1 MLPTEK
7 EQEQFRMQVVKVL
20 FYSMVLNEYII
31 GEKSMKQIILATK
44 NKNKLVEVKAVLG
57 NDYEVLSMEDI
68 GIDVDVEENGTT
80 FEENATIKAEAICK
94 ICGKPVMA
102 DDSGLEID
110 YLDKKPGVLS
120 ARFLGHDTS
129 YDIKNASL
137 IKRLEG
143 VEGQDRSGR
152 FVCAI
157 AVCFPDGREIV
168 KRGTMEGLISKEI
181 VGDNGFGYDPIV
193 YLPEYGKT
201 SAQLDPEEKNKI
213 SHRGKALELIKKE
226 LDECL

>member
-1 MLPTEK
+1 
-7 EQEQFRMQVVKVL
+7 
-20 FYSMVLNEYII
+20 
-31 GEKSMKQIILATK
+31 MKQIILATK

-129 YDIKNASL
+129 YDIKNAKIL
-137 IKRLEG
+137 EMLEDVPEEKRTA
-143 VEGQDRSGR
+143 R
-152 FVCAI
+152 FVCSI
-157 AVCFPDGREIV
+157 AVAFPDRDTVVVRDTI
-168 KRGTMEGLISKEI
+168 EGILGYESAGE
-181 VGDNGFGYDPIV
+181 NGFGYDPIFYV
-193 YLPEYGKT
+193 PELKKT
-201 SAQLDPEEKNKI
+201 TAQLSMEEKNKI
-213 SHRGKALELIKKE
+213 SHRGKALVKMANRLKDMN
-226 LDECL
+226 L

>member
-1 MLPTEK
+1 
-7 EQEQFRMQVVKVL
+7 
-20 FYSMVLNEYII
+20 
-31 GEKSMKQIILATK
+31 MKQIILATK
-44 NKNKLVEVKAVLG
+44 NKNKLVEVKAELG

-129 YDIKNASL
+129 YDIKNAKIL
-137 IKRLEG
+137 EMLEDVPEEKRTA
-143 VEGQDRSGR
+143 R
-152 FVCAI
+152 FVCSI
-157 AVCFPDGREIV
+157 AVAFPDRDTVVVRDTI
-168 KRGTMEGLISKEI
+168 EGIIGYESAGE
-181 VGDNGFGYDPIV
+181 NGFGYDPIFYV
-193 YLPEYGKT
+193 PELKKT
-201 SAQLDPEEKNKI
+201 TAQLSMEEKNKI
-213 SHRGKALELIKKE
+213 SHRGKALVKMANRLKDMN
-226 LDECL
+226 LWDCWL

>member
-1 MLPTEK
+1 
-7 EQEQFRMQVVKVL
+7 
-20 FYSMVLNEYII
+20 MVLNEYII

-120 ARFLGHDTS
+120 ARFLGHDTP
-129 YDIKNASL
+129 YDIKNAKIL
-137 IKRLEG
+137 EMLEDVPEEKRTA
-143 VEGQDRSGR
+143 R
-152 FVCAI
+152 FVCSI
-157 AVCFPDGREIV
+157 AVAFPDRDTVVVRDTI
-168 KRGTMEGLISKEI
+168 EGIIGYESAGE
-181 VGDNGFGYDPIV
+181 NGFGYDPIFYV
-193 YLPEYGKT
+193 PELKKT
-201 SAQLDPEEKNKI
+201 TAQLSMEEKNKI
-213 SHRGKALELIKKE
+213 SHRGKALVKMANRLKDMN
-226 LDECL
+226 L

>member
-1 MLPTEK
+1 
-7 EQEQFRMQVVKVL
+7 
-20 FYSMVLNEYII
+20 
-31 GEKSMKQIILATK
+31 MKQIILATK

-57 NDYEVLSMEDI
+57 KDYEVLSMEDI

-129 YDIKNASL
+129 YDIKNAKIL
-137 IKRLEG
+137 EMLEDVPEEKRTA
-143 VEGQDRSGR
+143 R
-152 FVCAI
+152 FVCSI
-157 AVCFPDGREIV
+157 AVAFPDRDTVVVRDTI
-168 KRGTMEGLISKEI
+168 EGIIGYESAGE
-181 VGDNGFGYDPIV
+181 NGFGYDPIFYV
-193 YLPEYGKT
+193 PELKKT
-201 SAQLDPEEKNKI
+201 TAQLSMEEKNKI
-213 SHRGKALELIKKE
+213 SHRGKALVKMANRLKDMN
-226 LDECL
+226 LWDCWL

>member
-1 MLPTEK
+1 
-7 EQEQFRMQVVKVL
+7 
-20 FYSMVLNEYII
+20 
-31 GEKSMKQIILATK
+31 MKQIILATK

-110 YLDKKPGVLS
+110 HLGKKPGVLS

-129 YDIKNASL
+129 YDIKNAKIL
-137 IKRLEG
+137 EMLEDVPEEKRTA
-143 VEGQDRSGR
+143 R
-152 FVCAI
+152 FVCSI
-157 AVCFPDGREIV
+157 AVAFPDRDTVVVRDTI
-168 KRGTMEGLISKEI
+168 EGIIGYESAGE
-181 VGDNGFGYDPIV
+181 NGFGYDPIFYV
-193 YLPEYGKT
+193 PELKKT
-201 SAQLDPEEKNKI
+201 TAQLSMEEKNKI
-213 SHRGKALELIKKE
+213 SHRGKALVKMANRLKDMN
-226 LDECL
+226 L

>member
-1 MLPTEK
+1 
-7 EQEQFRMQVVKVL
+7 
-20 FYSMVLNEYII
+20 
-31 GEKSMKQIILATK
+31 MKQIILATK

-102 DDSGLEID
+102 ADSGLEID

-129 YDIKNASL
+129 YDIKNAKIL
-137 IKRLEG
+137 EMLEDVPEEKRTA
-143 VEGQDRSGR
+143 R
-152 FVCAI
+152 FVCSI
-157 AVCFPDGREIV
+157 AVAFPDRDTVVVRDTI
-168 KRGTMEGLISKEI
+168 EGIIGYESAGE
-181 VGDNGFGYDPIV
+181 NGFGYDPIFYV
-193 YLPEYGKT
+193 PELKKT
-201 SAQLDPEEKNKI
+201 TAQLSMEEKNKI
-213 SHRGKALELIKKE
+213 SHRGKALVKMANRLKDMN
-226 LDECL
+226 L

>member
-1 MLPTEK
+1 
-7 EQEQFRMQVVKVL
+7 
-20 FYSMVLNEYII
+20 
-31 GEKSMKQIILATK
+31 MKQIILATK

-129 YDIKNASL
+129 YDIKNAKIL
-137 IKRLEG
+137 EMLEDVPEEKRTA
-143 VEGQDRSGR
+143 R
-152 FVCAI
+152 FVCSI
-157 AVCFPDGREIV
+157 AVAFPDRDTVVVRDTI
-168 KRGTMEGLISKEI
+168 EGIIGYESAGE
-181 VGDNGFGYDPIV
+181 NGFGYDPIFYV
-193 YLPEYGKT
+193 PELKKT
-201 SAQLDPEEKNKI
+201 TAQLSMEEKNKI
-213 SHRGKALELIKKE
+213 SHRGKALVKMANRLKDMN
-226 LDECL
+226 LWDCWF

>member
-1 MLPTEK
+1 
-7 EQEQFRMQVVKVL
+7 
-20 FYSMVLNEYII
+20 
-31 GEKSMKQIILATK
+31 MKQIILATK

-129 YDIKNASL
+129 YDIKNAKIL
-137 IKRLEG
+137 EMLEDVPEEKRTA
-143 VEGQDRSGR
+143 R
-152 FVCAI
+152 FVCSI
-157 AVCFPDGREIV
+157 AVAFPDRDTVVVRDTI
-168 KRGTMEGLISKEI
+168 EGIIGYESAGE
-181 VGDNGFGYDPIV
+181 NGFGYDPIFYV
-193 YLPEYGKT
+193 PELKKT
-201 SAQLDPEEKNKI
+201 TAQISMEEKNKI
-213 SHRGKALELIKKE
+213 SHRGKALVKMANRLKDMN
-226 LDECL
+226 LWDCWL

>member
-1 MLPTEK
+1 
-7 EQEQFRMQVVKVL
+7 
-20 FYSMVLNEYII
+20 
-31 GEKSMKQIILATK
+31 MKQIILATK
-44 NKNKLVEVKAVLG
+44 NKNKLVDVKAVLG

-129 YDIKNASL
+129 YDIKNAKIL
-137 IKRLEG
+137 EMLEDVPEEKRTA
-143 VEGQDRSGR
+143 R
-152 FVCAI
+152 FVCSI
-157 AVCFPDGREIV
+157 AVAFPDRDTVVVRDTI
-168 KRGTMEGLISKEI
+168 EGIIGYESAGE
-181 VGDNGFGYDPIV
+181 NGFGYDPIFYV
-193 YLPEYGKT
+193 PELKKT
-201 SAQLDPEEKNKI
+201 TAQLSMEEKNKI
-213 SHRGKALELIKKE
+213 SHRGKALVKMANKLKDMN
-226 LDECL
+226 L

>member
-1 MLPTEK
+1 
-7 EQEQFRMQVVKVL
+7 
-20 FYSMVLNEYII
+20 MVLNEYII

-129 YDIKNASL
+129 YDIKNAKIL
-137 IKRLEG
+137 EMLEDVPEEKRTA
-143 VEGQDRSGR
+143 R
-152 FVCAI
+152 FVCSI
-157 AVCFPDGREIV
+157 AVAFPDRDTVVVRDTI
-168 KRGTMEGLISKEI
+168 EGIIGYESAGE
-181 VGDNGFGYDPIV
+181 NGFGYDPIFYV
-193 YLPEYGKT
+193 PELKKT
-201 SAQLDPEEKNKI
+201 TAQLSMEEKNKI
-213 SHRGKALELIKKE
+213 SHRGKALVKMANKLKDMN
-226 LDECL
+226 L

>member
-1 MLPTEK
+1 
-7 EQEQFRMQVVKVL
+7 
-20 FYSMVLNEYII
+20 
-31 GEKSMKQIILATK
+31 MKQIILATK

-68 GIDVDVEENGTT
+68 GIDVVVEENGTT

-129 YDIKNASL
+129 YDIKNAKIL
-137 IKRLEG
+137 EMLEDVPEEKRTA
-143 VEGQDRSGR
+143 R
-152 FVCAI
+152 FVCSI
-157 AVCFPDGREIV
+157 AVAFPDRDTVVVRDTI
-168 KRGTMEGLISKEI
+168 EGIIGYESAGE
-181 VGDNGFGYDPIV
+181 NGFGYDPIFYV
-193 YLPEYGKT
+193 PELKKT
-201 SAQLDPEEKNKI
+201 TAQLSMEEKNKI
-213 SHRGKALELIKKE
+213 SHRGKALVKMANRLKDMN
-226 LDECL
+226 LWDCWL

>member
-1 MLPTEK
+1 
-7 EQEQFRMQVVKVL
+7 
-20 FYSMVLNEYII
+20 
-31 GEKSMKQIILATK
+31 MKQIILATK

-94 ICGKPVMA
+94 ICDKPVMA

-129 YDIKNASL
+129 YDIKNAKIL
-137 IKRLEG
+137 EMLEDVPEEKRTA
-143 VEGQDRSGR
+143 R
-152 FVCAI
+152 FVCSI
-157 AVCFPDGREIV
+157 AVAFPDRDTVVVRDTI
-168 KRGTMEGLISKEI
+168 EGIIGYESAGE
-181 VGDNGFGYDPIV
+181 NGFGYDPIFYV
-193 YLPEYGKT
+193 PELKKT
-201 SAQLDPEEKNKI
+201 TAQLSMEEKNKI
-213 SHRGKALELIKKE
+213 SHRGKALVKMANRLKDMN
-226 LDECL
+226 L